1 MKVRRVYSPR
11 RFEGLGVGL
20 ILFLPASANRVD
32 QIGETPD
39 GSSWNGVFSE
49 VGYRH
54 EISARWTLGEL
65 NEQVWIETGVRCGS
79 GGRDRSCRCW
89 QRVVT
94 IGADGKRQLH
104 GDEFVW
110 GGYYSGYVEL
120 HAEHHLLPAGKHRQR
135 RHGDVQRI
143 SSFERSAMFGQLS
156 ERRERLSVRLA
167 VSVPGAIRTIPGRPR
182 VGLRL

>member
-32 QIGETPD
+32 QIGETPG

-65 NEQVWIETGVRCGS
+65 NEQVWIET
-79 GGRDRSCRCW
+79 
-89 QRVVT
+89 
-94 IGADGKRQLH
+94 
-104 GDEFVW
+104 
-110 GGYYSGYVEL
+110 
-120 HAEHHLLPAGKHRQR
+120 
-135 RHGDVQRI
+135 
-143 SSFERSAMFGQLS
+143 
-156 ERRERLSVRLA
+156 
-167 VSVPGAIRTIPGRPR
+167 
-182 VGLRL
+182 